1 MNKAVPWSIK
11 GVDFNAREAA
21 KEAARRSG
29 MTLGEWLNSVIAD
42 QAEELG
48 IDPDEVDDNQK
59 VEAVSRRLARMAP
72 DGGYRQDRVERQERP
87 DRQERQEP
95 RQERRQDRT
104 DRSREPRFV
113 REDEEQQARW
123 GDRRQPRRRQF
134 DDEDFERDEREEPR
148 YARAARPQ
156 THRQEAYRPDARDQ
170 EMRRQEGYN
179 QAGYNQAG
187 YNQDGYSQDGYRQEA
202 RREEPRRE
210 DSSRREAYRQE
221 PSRQEPPRQD
231 RQDFSRQDFS
241 REDAGRQGFVRQEP
255 LRQEPVRQEP
265 VRQEPIRQEP
275 VPQEPARQEP
285 PRYEGLYVV
294 NSRGDLGSPRE
305 AEALLDDAIRG
316 LERGSRRYQVQTN
329 ATLDKFSRR
338 LAELEAHLNERA
350 ERAAAAREEQREE
363 PRVERRIAPP
373 AATARADES
382 ERSGYFAEIDRKL
395 SQLVERMEGGGPTAK
410 AIEPDPNMQ
419 RIEEKLNAL
428 LNRPVPTPEPPV
440 AAGPRYARP
449 PRLQMSDALTQITRR
464 QRDLDQQAETPAPIQ
479 PMRFS
484 EPRSDAAAAAAA
496 VAAQE
501 REASALRSDIAAL
514 SASLEALRGDMK
526 ERESAQIAAAAAA
539 VVPPVEAGAVEQLRQ
554 QIAEMKTVVATL
566 PQRES
571 FTALETA
578 TRDLISRV
586 ESSRQE
592 GVRENILQP
601 IEALVEHIQRILTEF
616 SPRAT
621 IDAIKR
627 EIGTI
632 AESVGSVG
640 KGVDTATLTR
650 LNEQTREIR
659 EMLQAAAAR
668 PMPVENIERQ
678 IADLGRRVDLIAQR
692 GSTKLGGDAVAES
705 VQAIR
710 QTVENALPASLLHTL
725 EQRIEG
731 LGRKIDEAVQQELP
745 PVETR
750 ALEDMM
756 RDIAARLDRP
766 QVPAVA
772 DFSQLEESVRELAQR
787 VDTAGRPGA
796 PPAAFNALE
805 EQIARLA
812 SRLDQSDASLGRLPD
827 VQRSLGEIVGLIEQS
842 RSQAIE
848 AAEQAARTAARE
860 AMNQIGALT
869 SAAEPA
875 RGQIVNEI
883 AGLRDGQ
890 EAMDRRTRATLTA
903 VHETLEKVVDRLAM
917 IESGYTAAPAP
928 SASSPA
934 QAAPVR
940 SAPEAATRLP
950 QAAPDED
957 LLASGPAPS
966 FVRAGAPQLQTGEPT
981 AEGLKRQVSADDIM
995 RASGTRAAAP
1005 RPAPE
1010 PIVPEEDVLIEP
1022 GTGSTPRK
1030 GSAQRRAASSSVMV
1044 ELDPQAEPGSAQQS
1058 FIAAARR
1065 ARETAVGDAQTRT
1078 PRGSGD
1084 DALAEARARAKA
1096 AAAALAADSDKPEEK
1111 GPGALGRARA
1121 FISQR
1126 KRPILLSLAG
1136 IVLALGAL
1144 TVVRSMNEQAPQG
1157 RQQVGALQPP
1167 SREPAKI
1174 QMQAQAVDKAARPN
1188 VGTTSP
1194 VTASELAAL
1203 GDKLGPDKPVQEP
1216 AAESKPAS
1224 PLQQVLGNT
1233 DAAPVGS
1240 ITAPAAPPAKAVDLR
1255 AAANAGDA
1263 AAQYELAT
1271 RLFEGR
1277 TMTRDLG
1284 QSALWFEKAAL
1295 QELAPAQYRLGSLYE
1310 KGVGVAR
1317 DTARAKT
1324 LYQRAADRG
1333 NIRAMHNLAVLYAE
1347 GADGKPDYAAA
1358 AQWFRKASEHGVR
1371 DSQYNLAILYARGLG
1386 IGQDLTQSWVWF
1398 SLAAAQGDEDA
1409 GKKRS
1414 DVAARLNAQQLA
1426 AAKAIVDGF
1435 KPKVNDKAANEVAV
1449 PAGGWEL
1456 AAPAAAAPTAK
1467 PETNAAKP
1475 ERRLPSMAR
1484 PKVSTL

>member
-1 MNKAVPWSIK
+1 
-11 GVDFNAREAA
+11 
-21 KEAARRSG
+21 
-29 MTLGEWLNSVIAD
+29 
-42 QAEELG
+42 
-48 IDPDEVDDNQK
+48 
-59 VEAVSRRLARMAP
+59 
-72 DGGYRQDRVERQERP
+72 
-87 DRQERQEP
+87 
-95 RQERRQDRT
+95 
-104 DRSREPRFV
+104 
-113 REDEEQQARW
+113 
-123 GDRRQPRRRQF
+123 
-134 DDEDFERDEREEPR
+134 
-148 YARAARPQ
+148 
-156 THRQEAYRPDARDQ
+156 
-170 EMRRQEGYN
+170 
-179 QAGYNQAG
+179 
-187 YNQDGYSQDGYRQEA
+187 
-202 RREEPRRE
+202 
-210 DSSRREAYRQE
+210 
-221 PSRQEPPRQD
+221 
-231 RQDFSRQDFS
+231 
-241 REDAGRQGFVRQEP
+241 
-255 LRQEPVRQEP
+255 
-265 VRQEPIRQEP
+265 
-275 VPQEPARQEP
+275 
-285 PRYEGLYVV
+285 
-294 NSRGDLGSPRE
+294 
-305 AEALLDDAIRG
+305 
-316 LERGSRRYQVQTN
+316 
-329 ATLDKFSRR
+329 
-338 LAELEAHLNERA
+338 
-350 ERAAAAREEQREE
+350 
-363 PRVERRIAPP
+363 
-373 AATARADES
+373 
-382 ERSGYFAEIDRKL
+382 
-395 SQLVERMEGGGPTAK
+395 
-410 AIEPDPNMQ
+410 
-419 RIEEKLNAL
+419 
-428 LNRPVPTPEPPV
+428 V

-449 PRLQMSDALTQITRR
+449 PRLQMSDALSQITRR
-464 QRDLDQQAETPAPIQ
+464 QRDLDQQAEAPATIQ

-484 EPRSDAAAAAAA
+484 EPRPDAVAAAAV

-501 REASALRSDIAAL
+501 REASALRNDIAAL

-526 ERESAQIAAAAAA
+526 ERESAQSAQIAAAAAA
-539 VVPPVEAGAVEQLRQ
+539 VPPVEAGAVEQLRQ

-586 ESSRQE
+586 ETSRQE

-766 QVPAVA
+766 QVSTVA

-796 PPAAFNALE
+796 PSAAFNALE

-860 AMNQIGALT
+860 AMSQIGALT

-917 IESGYTAAPAP
+917 IESGHTAAPVPAAPAP
-928 SASSPA
+928 
-934 QAAPVR
+934 AAPER
-940 SAPEAATRLP
+940 SAPRLP
-950 QAAPDED
+950 QATPDEE

-966 FVRAGAPQLQTGEPT
+966 FVRSGAPQLQTGEPT

-1010 PIVPEEDVLIEP
+1010 PVVPEEDVLLEP
-1022 GTGSTPRK
+1022 GTGSAPRK

-1044 ELDPQAEPGSAQQS
+1044 ELDPQEEPGSAQQS

-1065 ARETAVGDAQTRT
+1065 ARETAVGDAPART

-1084 DALAEARARAKA
+1084 DALAEARARAQA
-1096 AAAALAADSDKPEEK
+1096 AAAALAAHSEKSDDK
-1111 GPGALGRARA
+1111 GPGALSRARA

-1167 SREPAKI
+1167 TREPSKI

-1203 GDKLGPDKPVQEP
+1203 GDKLGPDKPIQGP
-1216 AAESKPAS
+1216 ATPESKPAA

-1240 ITAPAAPPAKAVDLR
+1240 ITPPAAPPAKAVDLR

-1347 GADGKPDYAAA
+1347 GSGGKPDYGAA

-1398 SLAAAQGDEDA
+1398 SLAAVQGDEDA
-1409 GKKRS
+1409 GKKRN

-1435 KPKVNDKAANEVAV
+1435 QPKANDKAANEVAA

-1456 AAPAAAAPTAK
+1456 ATPAAAAPTPK